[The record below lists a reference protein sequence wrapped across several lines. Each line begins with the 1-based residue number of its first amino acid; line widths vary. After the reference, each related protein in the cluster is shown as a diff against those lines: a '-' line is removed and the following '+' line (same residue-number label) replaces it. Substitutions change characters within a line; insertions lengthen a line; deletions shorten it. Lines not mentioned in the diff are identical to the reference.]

1 MQQLAET
8 IHVIVW
14 GPWTM
19 MIFLATGIW
28 FTVKSGGF
36 QFFGFSQWWRETI
49 GSIWEEEPLQGDREN
64 EGMADSGITPF
75 QAACTGLAATIGTG
89 NIVGVA
95 TALTAGGPGAL
106 FWMWVSAFMGMMTA
120 YAETALGQKYRYR
133 KQDGH
138 WMCGPMV
145 YMERGVGSRC
155 MGIFYAGLA
164 LLSSLGMGS
173 MVQSNSM
180 STTLNFSAGIRPGT
194 SAVLITILTALVI
207 LGGIGRISRVTEKL
221 MPVSAGIY
229 VAFSVMVLFFCRE
242 SIWPVLQT
250 VFSEAF
256 TAEAAGG
263 GVGGFLLSRSVRYGM
278 SRGVFSNE
286 AGLGSMAV
294 LHGAA
299 ENTTPEKQ
307 GMWAMFEVFFDT
319 VVLCTLTA
327 LVILCTSQGDIETF
341 SLTGAA
347 LAAACFSARSGIVG
361 KWFISVSMV
370 VFAFAT
376 VIAWYYLGQQ
386 AVVYLKD
393 FTFTY
398 TLSHFVFTGSICR
411 WLYPAGGNMDV
422 IGSLE
427 RLDGIF

>member
-145 YMERGVGSRC
+145 
-155 MGIFYAGLA
+155 
-164 LLSSLGMGS
+164 
-173 MVQSNSM
+173 
-180 STTLNFSAGIRPGT
+180 
-194 SAVLITILTALVI
+194 
-207 LGGIGRISRVTEKL
+207 
-221 MPVSAGIY
+221 
-229 VAFSVMVLFFCRE
+229 
-242 SIWPVLQT
+242 
-250 VFSEAF
+250 
-256 TAEAAGG
+256 
-263 GVGGFLLSRSVRYGM
+263 
-278 SRGVFSNE
+278 
-286 AGLGSMAV
+286 
-294 LHGAA
+294 
-299 ENTTPEKQ
+299 
-307 GMWAMFEVFFDT
+307 
-319 VVLCTLTA
+319 
-327 LVILCTSQGDIETF
+327 
-341 SLTGAA
+341 
-347 LAAACFSARSGIVG
+347 
-361 KWFISVSMV
+361 
-370 VFAFAT
+370 
-376 VIAWYYLGQQ
+376 
-386 AVVYLKD
+386 
-393 FTFTY
+393 
-398 TLSHFVFTGSICR
+398 
-411 WLYPAGGNMDV
+411 
-422 IGSLE
+422 
-427 RLDGIF
+427 